1 MILKITDEER
11 EHLAKAIR
19 SSSLSDKCYLWD
31 LLKILEKK

>member
-19 SSSLSDKCYLWD
+19 SSSLNDKGYLWN
-31 LLKILEKK
+31 LLKILENK